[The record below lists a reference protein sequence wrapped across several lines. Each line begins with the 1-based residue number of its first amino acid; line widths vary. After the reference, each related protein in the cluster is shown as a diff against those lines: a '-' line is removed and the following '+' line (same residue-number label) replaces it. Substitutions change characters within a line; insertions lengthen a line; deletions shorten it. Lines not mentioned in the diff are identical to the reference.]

1 MSRLALPAVLLG
13 ALACSAPALAETPST
28 PVAKAWEAMTASKP
42 PVALP
47 STRKALTADEM
58 ASISGGAEVS
68 VEVLNRQQLTG
79 TTTGNTITAGSL
91 VSGTVNFSD
100 NALNGFTG
108 IGNFVVN
115 TGANNTLQGAISVS
129 VVTTPP

>member
-1 MSRLALPAVLLG
+1 MT
-13 ALACSAPALAETPST
+13 TP
-28 PVAKAWEAMTASKP
+28 KP
-42 PVALP
+42 PAASP
-47 STRKALTADEM
+47 AASKALTADEM

-79 TTTGNTITAGSL
+79 TTTGNSISAGSL
-91 VSGTVNFSD
+91 VSGGVNFSD